1 MKSKRNQYLLLG
13 LVLLIWGVVLWK
25 FVSFTDHAE
34 VNITPIAVS
43 GGGNQSNTSKST
55 YTFHLNYRDP
65 FLKASRRKKTP
76 ETSSQS
82 APPIPRRFVRLP
94 EVKYYGLVSAG
105 QQKTGIMQMQQ
116 KSIMIKEGEVVG
128 GYKVLK
134 LTQDQLTLRHEV
146 SDSTVSVALYHS
158 IRP

>member
-25 FVSFTDHAE
+25 FVSFADNTE
-34 VNITPIAVS
+34 VNIAPISV
-43 GGGNQSNTSKST
+43 GNAARALDETEKN

-65 FLKASRRKKTP
+65 FLKASRMAETP
-76 ETSSQS
+76 EPSLQPV
-82 APPIPRRFVRLP
+82 APNPRRFIRLP

-116 KSIMIKEGEVVG
+116 KSTMIKEGEEVG
-128 GYKVLK
+128 PYKILK
-134 LTQDQLTLRHEV
+134 MSQEQLTLWHEG
-146 SDSTVSVALYHS
+146 SDSTVV
-158 IRP
+158 IGFN